1 MATAQ
6 DIINLSYGTLGI
18 ESGAITTAQSTT
30 ALSTLN
36 NMLGTWGIDGLLVP
50 YRTLEYFS
58 LVAGQSSYT
67 IGASGNFNTVR
78 PLEIFEAYIRD
89 SSGIDYTLNPMSQAQ
104 YVWIPNKAA
113 DGRPTRF
120 YYDPQYSLGKIYFDS
135 EPTAVETL
143 YLISEKAITEIA
155 TLATTVALPDFYKE
169 ALVYNL
175 GVRIGIDSA
184 TPIPK
189 YLAEIAAT
197 SKNTIEN
204 YIAKDKQMRPARLDT
219 MLTYRDNRTSNIITG
234 S

>member
-1 MATAQ
+1 MATGQ
-6 DIINLSYGTLGI
+6 DIINLAYGTLGI

-104 YVWIPNKAA
+104 YAWIPNKAA

-135 EPTAVETL
+135 EPDTLATL
-143 YLISEKAITEIA
+143 YFIFEKAITEIA
-155 TLATTVALPDFYKE
+155 TLATTVSLPDFYKE

-175 GVRIGIDSA
+175 AIRLGLDESIDASNDVVA
-184 TPIPK
+184 
-189 YLAEIAAT
+189 IAAT

-204 YIAKDKQMRPARLDT
+204 YISKDKLARISKMDN
-219 MLTYRDNRTSNIITG
+219 MLL
-234 S
+234 